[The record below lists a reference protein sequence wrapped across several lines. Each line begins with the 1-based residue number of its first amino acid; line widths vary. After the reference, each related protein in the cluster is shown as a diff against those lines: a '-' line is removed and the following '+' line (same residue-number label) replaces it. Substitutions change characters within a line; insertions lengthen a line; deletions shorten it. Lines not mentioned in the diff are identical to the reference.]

1 MKEKIFVVTA
11 CLIGIAAVFYGII
24 NENNLVFIF
33 GIIFIVGGYLWIR
46 KKMKESVS
54 KKD

>member
-1 MKEKIFVVTA
+1 MKEKILVVTA

-24 NENNLVFIF
+24 NENNLVFIV